1 MAYSAYLITDESR
14 IMLLKHFP
22 PRFTEVI
29 AHHITFRFPDSA
41 PPPAV
46 EEALVVG
53 HRFDTERGIE
63 CLVVELDGESAR
75 PNGGTFHITFSL
87 DRDRGAKPVHSNTIL
102 KSGWERLKTSIS
114 IKVEPKLV
122 STS

>member
-1 MAYSAYLITDESR
+1 MDRCLLICQYK
-14 IMLLKHFP
+14 LAL
-22 PRFTEVI
+22 TEVI

-46 EEALVVG
+46 REALVVG

-63 CLVVELDGESAR
+63 CLVVEIDGESAR